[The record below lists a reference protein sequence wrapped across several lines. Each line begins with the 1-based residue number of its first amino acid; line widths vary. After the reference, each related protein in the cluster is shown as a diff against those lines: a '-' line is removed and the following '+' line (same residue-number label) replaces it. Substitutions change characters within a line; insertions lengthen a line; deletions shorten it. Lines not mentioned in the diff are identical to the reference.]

1 MNAAVRHLILLVL
14 SVTLGWLS
22 TEVVPVINDAPG
34 WGVPIGG
41 LVAAVL
47 AYVTPL
53 VNAYGVGSQ
62 KDTTYRQS
70 TR

>member
-1 MNAAVRHLILLVL
+1 MNAAFRHLTLLIL
-14 SVTLGWLS
+14 SVSVGWVS
-22 TEVVPVINDAPG
+22 TDLVPVINDTPSLG
-34 WGVPIGG
+34 TVVGG

-53 VNAYGVGSQ
+53 VNAYGVGAE
-62 KDTTYRQS
+62 KDTTYRHT